1 MLRRS
6 TIIFLEF
13 LAALIAGAAILLG
26 VLFWRISGEE
36 PLRVAF
42 LTPYLEQAL
51 TSADGE
57 FHVEIDDTVLTWAG
71 WERTLDLRA
80 RGVRAIGENGV
91 PIASVPQLSLTLS
104 LRALLRGIVAPTSI
118 EVFGPHLYLRRDS
131 QGRFAVAGIRAPETD
146 GAVQGDGSVF
156 AAIMSELQ
164 DEPEPGSPTGFL
176 RRMSIVGGRLT
187 LDDQR
192 LGLTWEAPEA
202 NISIRRS
209 PTGLAGEL
217 ALAVDQLGHPARFAA
232 NFDFDRASAT
242 IGIGGSFAGVDVP
255 ALGLVEPAFLILEG
269 ADLRLQGNFTTRIGL
284 DGRIATTRFDLSSGP
299 GQIGMPEQF
308 DEPVPVQ
315 RVSLRGHVLAGGDK
329 LVIETA
335 VVDLGGPQLAASLSV
350 SGLASSRT
358 PRSGML
364 RVEGHVSAGNVPAAD
379 LARYWPKGAA
389 RGARNWVV
397 ENITD
402 GITETAEADFVLR
415 FPGGAGEPLVDHF
428 EGSFDASGATVHY
441 KKPLPPI
448 VEAAGHATF
457 TEREFAIAFTDGHL
471 GNLVVESGRTVVT
484 GLDVKDQ
491 VIDIEGVATGPFQEV
506 LALLDHEPL
515 GYAAKLGLDPADTR
529 GTVRAD
535 ISFRIP
541 AKKDVDFDQIAMS
554 VKGEVVDVGLAGA
567 LFDRDV
573 TSPHLAVELDNSG
586 MNVSGEVA
594 LSGLPARL
602 QWRENFEAGEFRSR
616 FVLEGRATAEQR
628 ATLGLDLR
636 PHLDGVVTGEVVYTV
651 HDETRST
658 VAADLDLGEAVL
670 DIPELVWR
678 KGAGTAGR
686 AQLVADLSNGQIV
699 RISSLSVT
707 AGDLIANGRAGFSA
721 GDVASLELS
730 RLDFGKTR
738 LSGVAVTFTPT
749 RPEITIEGGQ
759 IDAEP
764 WLAQEDEP
772 ATSSPAA
779 EPAAEETENP
789 ILLSAG
795 RLDRVIFGEGR
806 EVTNVS
812 VLLDNDGAYWQR
824 VILTGSLASGAAVT
838 FRYQPDPATGMMRLS
853 AAADDAGEAL
863 RTFGVYDN
871 VRGGRLT
878 VEGAASMNDPQR
890 SMKMQAEVSQFRVVN
905 APVLARLLTIA
916 TLTGFVDVLTG
927 EGLLFNRFT
936 GEFVK
941 TNGLVEVPLV
951 RAHGPSVGLTA
962 TGKMD
967 FDANTVD
974 LEGTIAPAYIVNS
987 ILGNIPLIGD
997 FLQGGKGEGI
1007 FAATYSARGSLD
1019 EPDISVN
1026 PLSALAPG
1034 FLRGMFDIFEGNG
1047 QPTTPRALP
1056 EPGKD

>member
-13 LAALIAGAAILLG
+13 LAALVAGAAILLG
-26 VLFWRISGEE
+26 LLFWRISGDE
-36 PLRVAF
+36 PLRVDF
-42 LTPYLEQAL
+42 LTPYLEQGL
-51 TSADGE
+51 SSTEGG
-57 FHVEIDDTVLTWAG
+57 FHVEIEDTVLTWAG

-80 RGVRAIGENGV
+80 RGVRAIAQNGA
-91 PIASVPQLSLTLS
+91 PIASVPQVSLSLS
-104 LRALLRGIVAPTSI
+104 VRALLRGIVAPTSI
-118 EVFGPHLYLRRDS
+118 EVFGPHVYLRRDP
-131 QGRFAVAGIRAPETD
+131 QGRLSVAGTRAPEGD
-146 GAVQGDGSVF
+146 GALQGDGSLF
-156 AAIMSELQ
+156 AEVMNELQ
-164 DEPEPGSPTGFL
+164 DEPEPGSPTGYL
-176 RRMSIVGGRLT
+176 RRVSIVGGRLT
-187 LDDQR
+187 LEDRR

-202 NISIRRS
+202 NITIRRS
-209 PTGLAGEL
+209 PTGLAGEM
-217 ALAVDQLGHPARFAA
+217 ALAVEQLGHPARFAA

-242 IGIGGSFAGVDVP
+242 IGIGGSFAGIDLS
-255 ALGLVEPAFLILEG
+255 ALGLVEPALLVLQG
-269 ADLRLQGNFTTRIGL
+269 ADLRLQGNFTTRLGL
-284 DGRIATTRFDLSSGP
+284 DGRIATTRFNLSSGP
-299 GQIGMPEQF
+299 GRIDMPDQF
-308 DEPVPVQ
+308 DEPVAVQ
-315 RVSLRGHVLAGGDK
+315 RVSLSGHVLGGGDE

-335 VVDLGGPQLAASLSV
+335 VVDLGGPQLAARLAV

-364 RVEGHVSAGNVPAAD
+364 RVEGHVSAGNVPTAS

-389 RGARNWVV
+389 RGARSWVV
-397 ENITD
+397 ENITE
-402 GITETAEADFVLR
+402 GITEAAEVDFALR
-415 FPGGAGEPLVDHF
+415 FPGGDGEPVVEHLA
-428 EGSFDASGATVHY
+428 GSFDASGATVHY

-448 VEAAGHATF
+448 EDAAGHATF
-457 TEREFAIAFTDGHL
+457 TEREFAVEFTGGHL
-471 GNLVVESGRTVVT
+471 GKLEVESGRTVVT
-484 GLDVKDQ
+484 GLDIQDQ
-491 VIDIEGVATGPFQEV
+491 VIEIEGVAVGPFQEV
-506 LALLDHEPL
+506 LAMLDHEPL
-515 GYAAKLGLDPADTR
+515 GYATKLGLDPADAR
-529 GTVRAD
+529 GTVRAE
-535 ISFRIP
+535 ISFSIP
-541 AKKDVDFDQIAMS
+541 AEKDVDFDQIAMS
-554 VKGEVVDVGLAGA
+554 VTGEIVDVGLAGA

-573 TSPHLAVELDNSG
+573 VSPRLAVELDNRG
-586 MNVSGEVA
+586 MDVSGEVV
-594 LSGLPARL
+594 LDGMPASLR
-602 QWRENFEAGEFRSR
+602 WRENFEAGDFRSR
-616 FVLEGRATAEQR
+616 FVLEGRSTAEQR
-628 ATLGLDLR
+628 AALGLDLR
-636 PHLDGVVTGEVVYTV
+636 PQLDGPVAGEIVYTV
-651 HDETRST
+651 HDDTRST

-686 AQLVADLSNGQIV
+686 AQLVVDLSNGQIS
-699 RISSLSVT
+699 RISSLSIT

-721 GDVASLELS
+721 GEIASLELG
-730 RLDFGKTR
+730 RLDFGRTR

-764 WLAQEDEP
+764 WLAQE
-772 ATSSPAA
+772 A
-779 EPAAEETENP
+779 EPAASPPAAEGAAEEADNP

-795 RLDRVIFGEGR
+795 KLDRVIFGEGR

-812 VLLDNDGAYWQR
+812 VLLDNDGGYWQR
-824 VILTGSLASGAAVT
+824 VVLTGSLASGASVS

-853 AAADDAGEAL
+853 AVADDAGEAL

-871 VRGGRLT
+871 VKGGRLT
-878 VEGAASMNDPQR
+878 VEGAASMSDPRR
-890 SMKMQAEVSQFRVVN
+890 SMKMRAEVSQFRVVK

-936 GEFVK
+936 GDFIK
-941 TNGLVEVPLV
+941 TGGLVEVPLA

-974 LEGTIAPAYIVNS
+974 LEGTIAPAYVVNS

-1007 FAATYSARGSLD
+1007 FAATYRARGSLD
-1019 EPDISVN
+1019 EPEISVN

-1034 FLRGMFDIFEGNG
+1034 FLRGMFDIFDGSG
-1047 QPTTPRALP
+1047 QPTPPRALP